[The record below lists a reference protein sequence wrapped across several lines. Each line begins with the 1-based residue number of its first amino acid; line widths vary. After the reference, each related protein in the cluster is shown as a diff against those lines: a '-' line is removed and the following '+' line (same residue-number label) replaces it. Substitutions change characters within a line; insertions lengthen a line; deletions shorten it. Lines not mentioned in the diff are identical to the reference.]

1 MRRSRLKPT
10 PVITVISTA
19 TMVITR
25 LTVSTLAVAAV
36 VASTTLS
43 GQQPQTGP
51 TSVCDNQARSL
62 VELKRSFAGARMPS
76 VAEVSGSWVAIG
88 NFGAAYNH
96 GREIAS
102 VECAGLRRGKTLES
116 VMLIKGNSVE
126 PRFVGAPMQMRTLTP
141 DGRGSLG
148 FPIDFGGDANPSFRC
163 RLTAT
168 GTLACLV
175 DVYDEGVEFKRNSVS
190 QEQLCRSRDGY
201 CAPN

>member
-1 MRRSRLKPT
+1 LKPT
-10 PVITVISTA
+10 PVITVISSV
-19 TMVITR
+19 TMVMITR
-25 LTVSTLAVAAV
+25 LAVSTLIVAAV
-36 VASTTLS
+36 VASTTLF
-43 GQQPQTGP
+43 GRQPQTRPKSG
-51 TSVCDNQARSL
+51 CDNPARSL
-62 VELKRSFAGARMPS
+62 AELKRSFAGARMPS
-76 VAEVSGSWVAIG
+76 VAELSGSWVSIG

-102 VECAGLRRGKTLES
+102 VECAGLRRGKTLEQ

-126 PRFVGAPMQMRTLTP
+126 PRFIGAPMQMRTLTP

-148 FPIDFGGDANPSFRC
+148 FPIDFGGDANPSYRC

-190 QEQLCRSRDGY
+190 QKQLCRSRDGD
-201 CAPN
+201 CVPN